1 MAARMEAT
9 EMRQHNMMAFLA
21 KAVNN
26 PAFLQQVLGSHAHPG
41 TGAGQRITDAKGVR
55 APAPAACSLGN
66 VLTVWPD
73 CLGVAGGDCAVCCP
87 ALQLQLVRGA
97 DCEQQPGS

>member
-26 PAFLQQVLGSHAHPG
+26 PAFLQQLLGSHAHPG
-41 TGAGQRITDAKGVR
+41 TGAGQRITDAKGAR
-55 APAPAACSLGN
+55 TGACCALLPARWATSSLSGLTALEQYLVDGQCAARPCSCSL
-66 VLTVWPD
+66 
-73 CLGVAGGDCAVCCP
+73 
-87 ALQLQLVRGA
+87 
-97 DCEQQPGS
+97 